1 MPLAVVSILT
11 LLHAAGSVAAVS
23 VHADVLAPF
32 QTVSKQQWSHVQSG
46 SGGGGGVTVVHKWK
60 WGGGRLR

>member
-46 SGGGGGVTVVHKWK
+46 SSGGRGGG
-60 WGGGRLR
+60 LR